1 MPSSLA
7 ESTREAVRSQPFLQT
22 ALRAGVLNYTAAA
35 RYLPVEGDPE
45 AVATALRRYA
55 NELPA
60 YEPDGI
66 DARVRMQS
74 GVGPVES
81 GAHAD
86 ADAAGDALL
95 SVGGLTV
102 AAGDGAQT
110 AIIATGS
117 LEPTALAPVLQAL
130 EIAAI
135 EPTAAAVGD
144 DTLLVIVDRR
154 AGVDALRT
162 VESALESASR

>member
-7 ESTREAVRSQPFLQT
+7 ESTREAVRNQPFLQT

-35 RYLPVEGDPE
+35 RYLPVEGDLE
-45 AVATALRRYA
+45 AIATALRRYA
-55 NELPA
+55 EELPA
-60 YEPDGI
+60 YEPGGI

-74 GVGPVES
+74 GAGPVDDS
-81 GAHAD
+81 GDRD
-86 ADAAGDALL
+86 AEGDVLL

-102 AAGDGAQT
+102 AAGDGDKT

-117 LEPTALAPVLQAL
+117 LEPTALAPILQAL

-144 DTLLVIVDRR
+144 GTLLVIVDRR
-154 AGVDALRT
+154 AGVNALRT
-162 VESALESASR
+162 VEAALERASSY

>member
-22 ALRAGVLNYTAAA
+22 ALRAGILNYTAAA

-55 NELPA
+55 DELPA

-74 GVGPVES
+74 GVGPVET

-86 ADAAGDALL
+86 AEGDVLL

-102 AAGDGAQT
+102 AAGDGEQT
-110 AIIATGS
+110 AIITTGS
-117 LEPTALAPVLQAL
+117 FEPTALAPVLQAL

-135 EPTAAAVGD
+135 EPTAAAVGGG
-144 DTLLVIVDRR
+144 TLLVIVDRR

-162 VESALESASR
+162 VESALESASS